1 MKTSTTPN
9 QLKSNLLTTLVLFVL
24 SLTLSVAQTDTKV
37 TTEEGQTITVTID
50 NVKNNTGQVVFAL
63 HTKDTWMK
71 GQGVQNTTTTIE
83 NNSVT
88 ITFTNVQ
95 PGTYSIMA
103 LHDVNNNNR
112 MDFENGMPQ
121 ESYGMS
127 NNPMSYGPP
136 QFSEAKFEVTN
147 EDLEFNIRF

>member
-9 QLKSNLLTTLVLFVL
+9 QLKNNVLATVILFL
-24 SLTLSVAQTDTKV
+24 FSLTLTVAQDHTEV
-37 TTEEGQTITVTID
+37 ATEEGQTITVTI
-50 NVKNNTGQVVFAL
+50 NNIKSNTGQVVFAL

-71 GQGVQNTTTTIE
+71 GQGVQNINSNIE

-103 LHDVNNNNR
+103 LHDKNENNR

-121 ESYGMS
+121 EQYGMS

-147 EDLEFNIRF
+147 QDLEFNIRF